1 MMLIRVKDFL
11 SNNLGSI
18 VKNSE
23 NFEKLL

>member
-1 MMLIRVKDFL
+1 MLIRVKDFL